1 MPATIILLEDDDL
14 VSELYRVALEVHG
27 FNVVCVSNSKDIVKL
42 AQHWNPV
49 LVITDLMMPEHE
61 GMEGIFN
68 LSAISDV
75 PVIAMSTNPAWL
87 KLAENL
93 VTLTLRK
100 PLCVEFLLENV
111 WQVLET
117 TERQPHESGKLVR

>member
-14 VSELYRVALEVHG
+14 VSELFQVALEVHG
-27 FNVVCVSNSKDIVKL
+27 YNVVCARNSKDIVKL
-42 AQHWNPV
+42 VQHWNPV

-68 LSAISDV
+68 LSTVSDV

-93 VTLTLRK
+93 VTRTLRK
-100 PLCVEFLLENV
+100 PLCAEFLLENV
-111 WQVLET
+111 WQVLEANAT
-117 TERQPHESGKLVR
+117 RSG

>member
-14 VSELYRVALEVHG
+14 VSDLYRVALEVHG
-27 FNVVCVSNSKDIVKL
+27 FYVVCASNSKDIVKL
-42 AQHWNPV
+42 VQQWHPV

-68 LSAISDV
+68 LSAVSDV
-75 PVIAMSTNPAWL
+75 PVIAMSSNPAWL

-100 PLCVEFLLENV
+100 PMCVEFLLQNV
-111 WQVLET
+111 WQVLAMNEHS
-117 TERQPHESGKLVR
+117 PVKS

>member
-14 VSELYRVALEVHG
+14 VSELYRMALEVHG
-27 FNVVCVSNSKDIVKL
+27 FNVVCASNSKDIVKL
-42 AQHWNPV
+42 VQHWNPV

-61 GMEGIFN
+61 GIEGIFN
-68 LSAISDV
+68 LNAVCTV
-75 PVIAMSTNPAWL
+75 PVIAMSTNAAWL

-93 VTLTLRK
+93 VTRTLRK

-111 WQVLET
+111 WQVLAVNEHS
-117 TERQPHESGKLVR
+117 PVKP